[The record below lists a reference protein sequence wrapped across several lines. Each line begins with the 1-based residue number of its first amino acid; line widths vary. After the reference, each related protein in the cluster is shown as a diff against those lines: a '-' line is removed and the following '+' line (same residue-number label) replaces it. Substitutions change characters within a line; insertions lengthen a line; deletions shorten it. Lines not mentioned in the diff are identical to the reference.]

1 MDDRELL
8 RKNYEDACNAYL
20 RAFCQKHGY
29 DEDDAVNSWAAGDVG
44 GIASVGDEFVNMDT
58 IIADI
63 DMQAP
68 ETAFGE
74 WYDYCLR
81 LHMISE
87 DITTPNYRN
96 WLRGCPRKTVE
107 EFAALEDAHL
117 WVEYAKDNFKRK
129 STNSMA
135 KIKELSNVFLS
146 KRHVA
151 ILGVASGVL
160 HGTTLILGT
169 PG

>member
-8 RKNYEDACNAYL
+8 RKNYEDACKAYL
-20 RAFCQKHGY
+20 KAFCQKHGY
-29 DEDDAVNSWAAGDVG
+29 DYDDAVNSWAAGDVG

-74 WYDYCLR
+74 WYEYCLR

-107 EFAALEDAHL
+107 ELAALEDAHL
-117 WVEYAKDNFKRK
+117 WVEYVKRQFQEEIDK
-129 STNSMA
+129 FN
-135 KIKELSNVFLS
+135 
-146 KRHVA
+146 
-151 ILGVASGVL
+151 G
-160 HGTTLILGT
+160 
-169 PG
+169 

>member
-74 WYDYCLR
+74 
-81 LHMISE
+81 
-87 DITTPNYRN
+87 RN
-96 WLRGCPRKTVE
+96 
-107 EFAALEDAHL
+107 
-117 WVEYAKDNFKRK
+117 
-129 STNSMA
+129 
-135 KIKELSNVFLS
+135 LSNVFLS